1 MATLE
6 ATNRSGAIDVTETD
20 GITLANVRAGNGPIT
35 VTAGGLITASNVVS
49 LTENA
54 DNDISLTG
62 NGIMAG
68 TINAGS
74 QGDVTLEAGAGA
86 ITDLPGKISGNTLT
100 AHAGG
105 AMTLDTTVATLEAT
119 NRSGAIDVTE
129 TDGITLANV
138 QAGNGSITVRA
149 GGSIAASNVVSLTDN
164 ADNDILLTAMSGDI
178 QAGTVHAGMNLL
190 LNAMA
195 GNVTLNSKVTSAAGN
210 ISVLAANSV
219 QQNAGGDIT
228 IENGLG
234 TIDVE
239 GTTGSV
245 TMADGT
251 VSQTAGGNIRYK
263 AGQNVTLGQLNAG
276 TGMVAV
282 TASNDITGSD
292 NITASAT
299 LLKANGRLSISNA
312 FGGIVAAESGHDIYI
327 TGESTNE
334 VIVGE
339 VGPVKVNRV
348 NADSTLT
355 TLTNDVLR
363 GLTATNGSIRLI
375 AGGTITV
382 SNAILAASSLDAFI
396 GFRHHC
402 KKYSASWRA
411 ITSICKCGRQDRP
424 AKWRDCA
431 MGGP

>member
-1 MATLE
+1 M
-6 ATNRSGAIDVTETD
+6 
-20 GITLANVRAGNGPIT
+20 
-35 VTAGGLITASNVVS
+35 
-49 LTENA
+49 
-54 DNDISLTG
+54 
-62 NGIMAG
+62 
-68 TINAGS
+68 
-74 QGDVTLEAGAGA
+74 TLEAGAGA
-86 ITDLPGKISGNTLT
+86 ITRSARQDQWESTLT
-100 AHAGG
+100 AHADG
-105 AMTLDTTVATLEAT
+105 AMRLDTSVATLEAT

-138 QAGNGSITVRA
+138 QAGSGSITVRA

-299 LLKANGRLSISNA
+299 LLKANGRISISNA

-334 VIVGE
+334 IIVGE

-382 SNAILAASSLDAFI
+382 SNAILAASNICVVAGNNIDLNADVKTAGNGAIALWANHDSNGTGDVTQNV
-396 GFRHHC
+396 GTV
-402 KKYSASWRA
+402 KSADGNIYAAGVNIFQNSQGVIKTTGLGS
-411 ITSICKCGRQDRP
+411 ITLTASSNLTIAGTVSSGSGNLAMEAGRMVINGTLAARQNADV
-424 AKWRDCA
+424 K
-431 MGGP
+431 GE